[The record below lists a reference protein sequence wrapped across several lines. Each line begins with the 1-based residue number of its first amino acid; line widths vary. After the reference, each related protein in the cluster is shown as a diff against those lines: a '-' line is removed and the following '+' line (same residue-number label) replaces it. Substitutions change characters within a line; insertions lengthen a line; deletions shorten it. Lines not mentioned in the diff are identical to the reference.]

1 MAMNITEER
10 ISILNKK
17 YLTNGKIEIS
27 DFDENKETG
36 TVINIEIPLKFKN
49 QITEA

>member
-1 MAMNITEER
+1 MALKITDER

-17 YLTNGKIEIS
+17 YLTNGKLEIS
-27 DFDENKETG
+27 DFDTNNETG
-36 TVINIEIPLKFKN
+36 TIVDIEIPLKFKN